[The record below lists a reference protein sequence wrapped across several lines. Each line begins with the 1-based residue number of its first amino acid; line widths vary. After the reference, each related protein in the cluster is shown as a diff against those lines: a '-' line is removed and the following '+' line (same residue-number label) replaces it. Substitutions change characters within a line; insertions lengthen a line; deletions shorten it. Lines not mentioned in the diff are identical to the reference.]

1 MTTSDRPN
9 VGCALTDVAWPDVSI
24 AETAVFAS
32 KNIKNA
38 VQNWDS
44 LKMVFSNGQYKPAS
58 TSFLFPRS
66 ANPLDIKI
74 FDMRGKIVREFHVSF
89 ISGGSSIIQW
99 NRLDIMGRMAPAGNY
114 TIKMLA
120 NNFEQAIII
129 AVGN

>member
-1 MTTSDRPN
+1 MRISLFSDDLNGRYT
-9 VGCALTDVAWPDVSI
+9 LTDVAWPDVSI
-24 AETAVFAS
+24 AETAVVAS

-89 ISGGSSIIQW
+89 ISGRFI
-99 NRLDIMGRMAPAGNY
+99 NY
-114 TIKMLA
+114 PMESLGHYGKNGARWELYD
-120 NNFEQAIII
+120 
-129 AVGN
+129 